1 MAEPLGQPYRD
12 EWGNVWQDYPGDN
25 GQPNSVLIEMNNYPG
40 QNRGASPGYGQLGAP
55 SASGQDRYGSGGY
68 GQSPMGQTVGNPDRF
83 GSSGYG
89 TYTTG
94 GNYTGVPAAP
104 AAAPVAPA
112 PVSNEYVAPVPAPVY
127 APAPGYAPASSPMPA
142 MPLPPPPPP
151 RSNWS
156 MKIGER
162 LGAFNPAQGAGTLRL
177 PQNLPGRAPAFMQPG
192 QRPPMPGNLPSYPTP
207 GTRPVLPPLPNL
219 PRR

>member
-94 GNYTGVPAAP
+94 GNYTGAPAAP
-104 AAAPVAPA
+104 AADPVAPA
-112 PVSNEYVAPVPAPVY
+112 PVSNEYVAP
-127 APAPGYAPASSPMPA
+127 APAPAPTPAPAPAPASSNYSDSQVAAAIQQSMDQGFTLEQSATAAANIYGVPA
-142 MPLPPPPPP
+142 DQLARVTDALVEPVQQEDSFN
-151 RSNWS
+151 RFDRFYQV
-156 MKIGER
+156 ER
-162 LGAFNPAQGAGTLRL
+162 
-177 PQNLPGRAPAFMQPG
+177 
-192 QRPPMPGNLPSYPTP
+192 
-207 GTRPVLPPLPNL
+207 
-219 PRR
+219 